1 MIKLQSFTIRNYRSI
16 KELTFQL
23 DRIAAFVGYNN
34 AGKTNCL
41 RAISMALSF
50 EKPSVSDFRT
60 GCNEIQFE
68 YTLSGFV
75 DGVLDKVFSNKE
87 SLDKTKRI
95 KLEKLIHNNS
105 LKIRIISTLEHDKVS
120 LDTYCFDGN
129 EWKVN
134 PTGIPSALKAVV
146 PDVYVLNVSG
156 DSADQARIKSGT
168 LFGKLMGLY
177 FGNSISESMRNK
189 LNQVLDSLENDE
201 SIHRLQEDVDKSLS
215 EFYPDF
221 KSHVQHA
228 LKSDD
233 VYKTFKLQFENA
245 SGDLLDV
252 TEYGHGLQRSAELAL
267 LNCVANMSF
276 STEPCKASILLVD
289 EPELFQHPAI
299 INKIRNVFLKL
310 SRGFFQV
317 ALSTHSANMIQH
329 LDILNNTHIVRTSK
343 DKGTYFLND
352 KNPNLSTDKN
362 DCEDSVS
369 SSALDTVC
377 SLDALSSFPF
387 SEVILLVEGNTE
399 KLFFTELLRDLLPS
413 CYAKIGLI
421 IVDGCS
427 QLSLVNEILVRFGIP
442 SFIIGDL
449 DAIKTL
455 KAYDEVVGELVND
468 MTVTMKEFFNE
479 KYSSCLDANG
489 WPGQGKSA
497 EAFAQFAEMHKAKVS
512 DFLSHLKTKSVI
524 LWYKGDIEHTL
535 YPMCSKDKVKA
546 AGYVINHK
554 NNNIVKKGDSEIE
567 AWRRIIKHQHG
578 DWDCLIDVLLTVFD
592 SVLTEAERELLISSK

>member
-41 RAISMALSF
+41 RAINMALSF

-75 DGVLDKVFSNKE
+75 DGVLDKAFSNKE
-87 SLDKTKRI
+87 SLDKTKRVKI
-95 KLEKLIHNNS
+95 EKLIHNNS
-105 LKIRIISTLEHDKVS
+105 LRIRIISRLEHDKVS

-201 SIHRLQEDVDKSLS
+201 SISRLQEDVDKSLS

-228 LKSDD
+228 LKPDD

-329 LDILNNTHIVRTSK
+329 LDILNNTHIVRMSK

-352 KNPNLSTDKN
+352 KKPNLSTDKRA
-362 DCEDSVS
+362 CEAPVKAST
-369 SSALDTVC
+369 LENIC

-387 SEVILLVEGNTE
+387 SEIVLLVEGKTE
-399 KLFFTELLRDLLPS
+399 KQFFTEFLSDILPS
-413 CYAKIGLI
+413 SYTKIGLI
-421 IVDGCS
+421 IVDGCC

-442 SFIIGDL
+442 SFVIADL
-449 DAIKTL
+449 DAIKRL
-455 KAYDEVVGELVND
+455 KVSDDIVCGVVDDIQSKMKAFFKKEYGNSLDE
-468 MTVTMKEFFNE
+468 K
-479 KYSSCLDANG
+479 G
-489 WPGQGKSA
+489 WPAKKKSP
-497 EAFAQFAEMHKAKVS
+497 EAFAQYASQCKDELIKLLDNMKKES
-512 DFLSHLKTKSVI
+512 II
-524 LWYKGDIEHTL
+524 LWNNGDIEHTL
-535 YPMCSKDKVKA
+535 YPSCDLSKSDSILD
-546 AGYVINHK
+546 VIKHK
-554 NNNIVKKGDSEIE
+554 SEYITEGESEID
-567 AWRRIIKHQHG
+567 AWKQVIDSNNG
-578 DWDCLIDVLLTVFD
+578 DWSYLIDVLLTVFD
-592 SVLTEAERELLISSK
+592 SVLTKAERELLINSK